1 MTSKLLAN
9 YKEEQALF
17 TGFVESDDEPNI
29 LLFQGESGSGK
40 SHFIE
45 YCLDSAPA
53 LPSLLMKLQGGG
65 DSVAAVFSSMG
76 GRRGWENLPRFSRTV
91 AILLEALGNVD
102 DPVWQ
107 MGMHRH
113 LREIGKIGDLES
125 RLSRYQLLSDA
136 WFADSMHFETP
147 FLVAIDA
154 YENASTVFDRWFS
167 QDFLVGVANSRR
179 MRVVVAGQRVPA
191 MQAEWSFC
199 ASLQELAGIHEAE
212 EWLAWAEAAG
222 YQIPSL
228 EVMAGVVLALK
239 GNPGQ
244 TIEVIR
250 TQFRRSSGPIRS
262 KESLFEQRRRFFNH
276 MTGAF
281 SLSELKNICFFLGIE
296 YENLPDH
303 NQKDGFVRELLAYT
317 GRIGRLKE
325 LIQVLQ
331 AERPHLA
338 W

>member
-9 YKEEQALF
+9 YEEEQALF
-17 TGFVESDDEPNI
+17 TGLVESDDEPNI

-40 SHFIE
+40 SHFIA
-45 YCLDSAPA
+45 YCLDSA
-53 LPSLLMKLQGGG
+53 LEMPSLLVKLQAGG
-65 DSVAAVFSSMG
+65 DSVPALFTSMG
-76 GRRGWENLPRFSRTV
+76 GRRGWQNLPRLTHTV
-91 AILLEALGNVD
+91 ATLLEAPGKVD
-102 DPVWQ
+102 DPLWQ

-125 RLSRYQLLSDA
+125 RLTRYQLLSDA
-136 WFADSMHFETP
+136 WFADSLHFEAP
-147 FLVAIDA
+147 FLLAVDA

-191 MQAEWSFC
+191 VQADWSFC

-222 YQIPSL
+222 YQAPSL

-239 GNPGQ
+239 GNPSQ
-244 TIEVIR
+244 IVEVIQ
-250 TQFRRSSGPIRS
+250 TQFPRRSGPIRS
-262 KESLFEQRRRFFNH
+262 KESLFEQRRRFFNN
-276 MTGAF
+276 MTWAF
-281 SLSELKNICFFLGIE
+281 SLNELKNICFFLGIE

-303 NQKDGFVRELLAYT
+303 DQKDGFVRELLAYA

-325 LIQVLQ
+325 LVQVLQ